1 MSEFE
6 QISGLIDDLR
16 TVPDATLSRQGCLI
30 LADLIE
36 ELQQENEV
44 LVESYAKMKEDNQK
58 LYGMLNEISWVIE
71 KGRSKT
77 F

>member
-1 MSEFE
+1 MSKLD
-6 QISGLIDDLR
+6 QITGLIDDLR

-44 LVESYAKMKEDNQK
+44 LVESYAKTKEDNQK